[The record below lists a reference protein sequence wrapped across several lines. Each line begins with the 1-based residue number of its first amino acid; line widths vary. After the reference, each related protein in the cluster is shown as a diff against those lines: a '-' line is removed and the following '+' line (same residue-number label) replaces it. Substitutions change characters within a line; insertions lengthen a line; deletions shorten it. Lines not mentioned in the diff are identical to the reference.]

1 MLFRNEQ
8 TQITGEQ
15 TKVIQLTGRSERHVQ
30 KLLQLGIAAPATA
43 LSDIGGH
50 RECCAP
56 HLTGQSKSFV
66 GREWRRSPV
75 NTQRQRMPFSPNI
88 QFPKILHRSQ
98 PPSRNLETRMSFNYF
113 FPFVS
118 TCNLKPKTY
127 NLRQDASNGQANHS
141 LLLFVSTYNLQP
153 KTYDLRQDTLNGQA
167 NHSLLLFVSTYNLQ
181 PKTYDLRQDTLNG
194 QANHS
199 LLLFVSTYNLQPKTY
214 DLRQDTLNGQANH
227 SLLLFV
233 STYNL
238 QPKTYDLR
246 QDTLN
251 GQANH
256 SLLPFVSTYNL
267 KLTTYNST
275 ESRVPQPSFLLFVFT
290 YNLKPKTYDLMPDPS
305 SNQAKRPSPHFV
317 STYNLKHMTYNLTG
331 SCRQC

>member
-1 MLFRNEQ
+1 MRSNSRSNSGDESRKHQLHFTNSRIDHFMLFRNEQ

-167 NHSLLLFVSTYNLQ
+167 NHSLL
-181 PKTYDLRQDTLNG
+181 
-194 QANHS
+194 
-199 LLLFVSTYNLQPKTY
+199 
-214 DLRQDTLNGQANH
+214 
-227 SLLLFV
+227 
-233 STYNL
+233 
-238 QPKTYDLR
+238 
-246 QDTLN
+246 
-251 GQANH
+251 
-256 SLLPFVSTYNL
+256 PFVSTYNL